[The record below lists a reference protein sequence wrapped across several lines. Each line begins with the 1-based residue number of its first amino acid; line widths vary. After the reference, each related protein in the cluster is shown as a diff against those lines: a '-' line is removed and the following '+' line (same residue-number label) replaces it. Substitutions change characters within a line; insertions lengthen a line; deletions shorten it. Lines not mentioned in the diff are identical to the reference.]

1 MIQYQLV
8 SSRGSERGGDV
19 ERKGCGEG
27 KVERVVCTNAF
38 VRGSMLYEIQEFT
51 VDKRE
56 TGIESLSISGKGE

>member
-1 MIQYQLV
+1 MYPAEGA
-8 SSRGSERGGDV
+8 RKGDGV

-38 VRGSMLYEIQEFT
+38 VRGSMLYEIQEFI

-56 TGIESLSISGKGE
+56 TGIDSLSISGKGE